1 MIVETLKKSLRAVAM
16 IACSFCAIVA
26 SAGAFS
32 TGIGIYIAAGILNI
46 LCTGIGIYKTVKDNK

>member
-32 TGIGIYIAAGILNI
+32 TENVIYIVAGIGNLV
-46 LCTGIGIYKTVKDNK
+46 CTGLGIYKTIKNNK